1 MEESTM
7 VELLGP
13 RTARRPSC
21 STIDGADSAG
31 RPTPRFFER
40 LLRDYLALCE
50 CPRMVEERAQA
61 LPISRLMAILEHMK
75 QALIPINGQT
85 YVVLLKSLRL
95 GGPDKPM

>member
-1 MEESTM
+1 MFYE
-7 VELLGP
+7 
-13 RTARRPSC
+13 RRSRL
-21 STIDGADSAG
+21 G

-61 LPISRLMAILEHMK
+61 LPMSQLIAILEHMK
-75 QALIPINGQT
+75 QASIPIDGQT

-95 GGPDKPM
+95 GGPDKPILS